1 MRECLSAR
9 WVFNLRIRKSI
20 TIAYVLWYT
29 NNLSF
34 TSFVCSSMYTT
45 IKQRRK
51 QSSTRFYYSYLFLAV
66 VVCGI
71 CFFFAY
77 RFFLR
82 IHNNQSYQM
91 ANQNKY
97 YSYLSK
103 TLHGEH
109 SPEEESST
117 ISPSDIESENNRII
131 ESFVQ
136 DFKSRSDQQ
145 RSEFDLSIKSQN
157 WVDIQKDETGNAIP
171 VVIFSTLE
179 NPVWCVH

>member
-1 MRECLSAR
+1 MKT
-9 WVFNLRIRKSI
+9 RKSI
-20 TIAYVLWYT
+20 TSAYVLWYT
-29 NNLSF
+29 NNPSI

-51 QSSTRFYYSYLFLAV
+51 QSSTRFYYSYLFLV
-66 VVCGI
+66 VIVCGI

-77 RFFLR
+77 RFFIR
-82 IHNNQSYQM
+82 IHSNQSYQI

-103 TLHGEH
+103 TLHGEQSH
-109 SPEEESST
+109 EEESPT

-131 ESFVQ
+131 ESFVK
-136 DFKSRSDQQ
+136 DFQSRSDQQ

-157 WVDIQKDETGNAIP
+157 WIDIQKEETREAIP

-179 NPVWCVH
+179 NPVGCF